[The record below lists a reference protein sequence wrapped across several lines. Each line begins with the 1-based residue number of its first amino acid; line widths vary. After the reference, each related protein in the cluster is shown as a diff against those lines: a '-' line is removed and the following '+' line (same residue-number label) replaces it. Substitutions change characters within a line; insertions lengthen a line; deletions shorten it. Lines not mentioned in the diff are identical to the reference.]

1 MQTKADKGEG
11 SVTFC
16 KTSFMDDL
24 SRQVRIFSLD
34 STFCR
39 DTDYVD
45 CVVTSESV
53 VCVCVCVCVT
63 CSCCLCPQSLLF
75 KNAIIRCKLRIN

>member
-53 VCVCVCVCVT
+53 
-63 CSCCLCPQSLLF
+63 
-75 KNAIIRCKLRIN
+75 